1 MGVEVGD
8 VAPDFELPDQDR
20 RPVRLSA
27 YRGSKHV
34 LVVFYPLSFTGT
46 CEGELCAI
54 RDRIAVFRNDD
65 VETLA
70 VSVDSTAV
78 HARWASDQGFD
89 FPILADFW
97 PHGEVARTYGVLDES
112 SGLALRW
119 TFLVDRE
126 GVVRY
131 RDLNP
136 VPEARDQERWRQA
149 LAGLGVEAALV

>member
-8 VAPDFELPDQDR
+8 VAPDFELPDQSR
-20 RPVRLSA
+20 EPVRLSS

-34 LVVFYPLSFTGT
+34 LLVFYPLSFTGV
-46 CEGELCAI
+46 CEAELCGI
-54 RDRIAVFRNDD
+54 RDRLDVFRSDE

-78 HARWASDQGFD
+78 HARWARDEGFT

-97 PHGEVARTYGVLDES
+97 PHGEVARTYGVLDEA
-112 SGLALRW
+112 SGLALRG
-119 TFLVDRE
+119 TFLIDRD
-126 GVVRY
+126 GIVRY

-136 VPEARDQERWRQA
+136 VPEARDQDRWRAA
-149 LAGLGVEAALV
+149 LAELGVASAG